1 MIRLLSLLVAFLIL
15 SCSTEKAKEATSLPT
30 AYTAEEGFD
39 LAGSDPAALQLADS
53 VMSALGGKANWD
65 KIRYI
70 TWKTD
75 DATNY
80 WDKQEKRARVE
91 SVDGTVYLINLSTG
105 SIEASGEASA
115 EKNAQVSA
123 AFSRALYALALPFLT
138 KSKDFSLQYMGED
151 TLAKQRYNSLVISQ
165 RDSTAGKYKLFV
177 DKHNKLV
184 RFWAF
189 QPAASNVA
197 AFVLPFDNYQQQS
210 EVLLSGD
217 RSSGSGPKDVKV
229 ETALSDKLF
238 TSF

>member
-15 SCSTEKAKEATSLPT
+15 SCSTEKAKEATSLPA

-105 SIEASGEASA
+105 SIEASAEASA

-229 ETALSDKLF
+229 ETALPDKLF